1 METLV
6 SQRQT
11 LARAL
16 AAFQAGDLGQ
26 AELFC
31 KRVLEA
37 DRKQFDALHMLGVI
51 EAQRGD
57 FAAGARRL
65 KAALRVRPDSADA
78 LINLGRMQSE
88 LGDNVGAMAS
98 FQRALVLAP
107 QSALAHVN
115 FGIVL
120 SRLRRSEEALT
131 HCNAA
136 LAVAPGYALAWN
148 CRGNVL
154 AELER
159 PVEAL
164 ESYDRALH
172 LDPKLAE
179 AQLGRAS
186 TLQQLYR
193 YEDALA
199 AYDRALAL
207 RADLPGAWY
216 SRGRLAFL
224 LKRYDEAIA
233 AYDKAR
239 ALDAD
244 YADSGRLAAKLQICD
259 WTDLEAECTDIAAAV
274 TRKGLKTDPFRMLAI
289 SASPAVQLRS
299 AEIFTADQCPPA
311 ARPIWR
317 REIYRHDRIRLAYIS
332 SDFRNHPM
340 AYLTAGMFEAHD
352 HSRFETTAV
361 SIFPA
366 GDDGMRERLRGA
378 FDHFLD
384 LSLHS
389 NHAIAETLRSRE
401 IDIAVDLNGY
411 TTHSRTAIFALRPVP
426 VQASY
431 LGFPGSMGASFIDYI
446 LADRTVIPDEHVGFY
461 TEKVAW
467 LPDSYYVNDRTRRVA
482 ERVPMREELSL
493 PSDGFVFCC
502 FNNSFKITPALF
514 DIWMRLLRQ
523 VDGSVLW
530 LFEENDAAVRN
541 LRAEAVRRGVAPER
555 LVFAPRVPVA
565 DHLARHRQADLL
577 LDTLPYNAHTT
588 ACDALWVGVPV
599 LTCLGT
605 TFVGR
610 VAASLLKSIGLPELI
625 TTSLEDYEALALR
638 IASEP
643 DLRAALKQRLAR
655 NRDTFPLFDTR
666 RFTRHME
673 AAYTTMWERHQ
684 RGEPPQS
691 FAVAPV

>member
-1 METLV
+1 MQTLV

-88 LGDNVGAMAS
+88 LGDNAGAMAS
-98 FQRALVLAP
+98 FQRALALAP

-136 LAVAPGYALAWN
+136 LAAAPGYPLAWN
-148 CRGNVL
+148 CHGNVL

-159 PVEAL
+159 PTEAL
-164 ESYDRALH
+164 DSYDRALR

-179 AQLGRAS
+179 AQLGRA
-186 TLQQLYR
+186 TMLQQLHR

-216 SRGRLAFL
+216 GRGRLAFL

-239 ALDAD
+239 ALNAD
-244 YADSGRLAAKLQICD
+244 YAETGRLAAKLQICD
-259 WTDLEAECTDIAAAV
+259 WADLEAECADVAAAV
-274 TRKGLKTDPFRMLAI
+274 MQQGLKTDPFRMLAI
-289 SASPAVQLRS
+289 SASPAVQLRA

-311 ARPIWR
+311 APSIWR
-317 REIYRHDRIRLAYIS
+317 GEIYRHERIRI
-332 SDFRNHPM
+332 
-340 AYLTAGMFEAHD
+340 AYLSADFQNHATAYLAAGWFETHD
-352 HSRFETTAV
+352 RSRFETTAV
-361 SIFPA
+361 SFGPDA
-366 GDDGMRERLRGA
+366 SDDMRQRLRGA
-378 FDHFLD
+378 FERFIDAQ
-384 LSLHS
+384 SLT
-389 NHAIAETLRSRE
+389 NRAIAERLRALE
-401 IDIAVDLNGY
+401 IDIAVDLKGY
-411 TTHSRTAIFALRPVP
+411 TTNSRAGIFALRPAPIQVAYLGYP
-426 VQASY
+426 GTMAASY
-431 LGFPGSMGASFIDYI
+431 MDYI
-446 LADRTVIPDEHVGFY
+446 LADETVIPADHAPFY
-461 TEKVAW
+461 SEKIVW
-467 LPDSYYVNDRTRRVA
+467 LPESYQVNDRARPIADQTPSRA
-482 ERVPMREELSL
+482 ELSL
-493 PSDGFVFCC
+493 PDEGFVFCC
-502 FNNSFKITPALF
+502 FNNSYKIRPAIF

-523 VDGSVLW
+523 IEGSVLW
-530 LFEENDAAVRN
+530 LFEENGSAVQN
-541 LRAEAVRRGVAPER
+541 LRLEAKRRGVEPER
-555 LVFAPRVPVA
+555 LVFAPHVPA
-565 DHLARHRQADLL
+565 AEHLARHRHADLT

-588 ACDALWVGVPV
+588 ASDSLWAGVPV
-599 LTCLGT
+599 LTSLGT
-605 TFVGR
+605 TFAGR
-610 VAASLLKSIGLPELI
+610 VAASLLKAIGLPELI

-638 IASEP
+638 IAREP
-643 DLRAALKQRLAR
+643 DLHAALKRKLAR
-655 NRDTFPLFDTR
+655 NRETFPLFDTR
-666 RFTRHME
+666 RFTGHTE

-684 RGEPPQS
+684 RGERPQS
-691 FAVAPV
+691 FAVAPA